1 MVRDYET
8 TFILRPDLEE
18 ETREALIERI
28 KNIVT
33 DNNGEIVEVDIW
45 GDRKLAYEINDFR
58 SGYYIVMNFKGEA
71 DLVNELERNFKIVD
85 NVLRYLIVRKED

>member
-1 MVRDYET
+1 MVRNYET

>member
-1 MVRDYET
+1 MVRNYET

-71 DLVNELERNFKIVD
+71 DLVNELERNFKIID

>member
-71 DLVNELERNFKIVD
+71 DLVNELERNFKIID